1 MITVTINNT
10 KIELFSGIKEM
21 PITRFKIFQN
31 YILQDSGIGNTIE
44 DIDKHLSNTIMF
56 LSNDKKEEAKEEL
69 VNTRYSFFSMIN
81 GISYKTKSFACLV
94 SKIDAE
100 TYNDLSTEGLD
111 AVVKKIESLGIATEE
126 VLTHWENVKKNLI
139 PS

>member
-1 MITVTINNT
+1 
-10 KIELFSGIKEM
+10 
-21 PITRFKIFQN
+21 
-31 YILQDSGIGNTIE
+31 
-44 DIDKHLSNTIMF
+44 MF

-111 AVVKKIESLGIATEE
+111 AVVNKIESLGIATEE